1 LEDKTYRNELRA
13 AKSILAGVCDAVVE
27 ADPELRL
34 VEPSHGLANVLMM
47 NPRRCLA
54 GDSLQSFFATGA
66 DCDKFAQEVKSS
78 ITNDGI
84 CRAFHVSMRDSCG
97 ISVPMEVFCVP
108 FHSSCG
114 KESYLIGF
122 QEFADVPLPVRR
134 QQLSAG
140 LPAARLNADDQSTLQ
155 SREAGTTNSGASTD
169 SGTADS
175 EAGTTDSGAVPEASI
190 LIDAL
195 SPGLA
200 MLRCSS
206 AFELLAGASWSHIGG
221 EGRSLLQCTR
231 PDLRDDLA
239 YWISRCLE
247 EPDGG
252 EAAVSPTVEKV
263 RFRFCEQHH
272 RFRLTIQSKVTLI
285 LDPPDGQ
292 DWPVGLGEPSRVV
305 KLVLEKPRWIQGDRW
320 TRTRRAASLGPDRAP
335 SPPSDPERALLDG
348 GARGRSREVGD
359 GAIVSL

>member
-1 LEDKTYRNELRA
+1 
-13 AKSILAGVCDAVVE
+13 LAGVCDAVVE

-34 VEPSHGLANVLMM
+34 VQPSHGLANVLMM
-47 NPRRCLA
+47 HPVRCLA
-54 GDSLQSFFATGA
+54 GDSLKSFFATGA
-66 DCDKFAQEVKSS
+66 DGEKFAQEVTSS

-84 CRAFHVSMRDSCG
+84 CKAFHVSMRDSCG

-122 QEFADVPLPVRR
+122 QEFADVPLPVRPR
-134 QQLSAG
+134 QISAG
-140 LPAARLNADDQSTLQ
+140 LPAAGPDADVQSTLQ

-206 AFELLAGASWSHIGG
+206 AFEVLAGASWSHIGG

-239 YWISRCLE
+239 YWISQCLE
-247 EPDGG
+247 ESDGG
-252 EAAVSPTVEKV
+252 EAAMPPTVGKVVDKV

-292 DWPVGLGEPSRVV
+292 DWPVDLGEPSRVV
-305 KLVLEKPRWIQGDRW
+305 KLILETPKWIQGDRW

-348 GARGRSREVGD
+348 GARGRIRESGD
-359 GAIVSL
+359 STVVAL